1 MIAYAETQ
9 ADRIR
14 ALNDAFRQS
23 FVGGRVMVTSG
34 TRSLSDTDRL
44 ALFAAVKGF
53 DAFTPD
59 NDPYGE
65 HDFGSVEIAGGK
77 FYWKLDCYDLHCLGH
92 SPNAADP
99 AVTTRVLTIMR
110 AEEY

>member
-1 MIAYAETQ
+1 MACAKIQT
-9 ADRIR
+9 DRIR

-34 TRSLSDTDRL
+34 ANGLSDADRI
-44 ALFAAVKGF
+44 ALFAAVKTF

-65 HDFGSVEIAGGK
+65 HDFGSVDIADSK

-92 SPNAADP
+92 SPNSADP

>member
-1 MIAYAETQ
+1 MTACTKPQ
-9 ADRIR
+9 TDRTR

-23 FVGGRVMVTSG
+23 FVGGRVVITSG
-34 TRSLSDTDRL
+34 TTALSDADRL

-65 HDFGSVEIAGGK
+65 HDFGSIDLAGSK
-77 FYWKLDCYDLHCLGH
+77 FYWKIDCYDLHCLGH
-92 SPNAADP
+92 SPDPTDP

>member
-1 MIAYAETQ
+1 MTAYTKTQ
-9 ADRIR
+9 TDHIR

-34 TRSLSDTDRL
+34 TGTLGDADRL
-44 ALFAAVKGF
+44 ALFAAVKSF

-65 HDFGSVEIAGGK
+65 HDFGSVEIAGST
-77 FYWKLDCYDLHCLGH
+77 FYWKLDCYDLHCIGH
-92 SPNAADP
+92 SPDP
-99 AVTTRVLTIMR
+99 TDPSVTTRVLTIMR

>member
-1 MIAYAETQ
+1 MPTCTTTDTAQ
-9 ADRIR
+9 IR

-23 FVGGRVMVTSG
+23 FTGGRVVITSG
-34 TRSLSDTDRL
+34 TNAMSDADRL
-44 ALFAAVKGF
+44 ALFQAIKSF

-65 HDFGSVEIAGGK
+65 HDFGSVVINGDT
-77 FYWKLDCYDLHCLGH
+77 FFWKLDCYDLHCIGH
-92 SPNAADP
+92 SLDAADP
-99 AVTTRVLTIMR
+99 SVTTRILTIMR